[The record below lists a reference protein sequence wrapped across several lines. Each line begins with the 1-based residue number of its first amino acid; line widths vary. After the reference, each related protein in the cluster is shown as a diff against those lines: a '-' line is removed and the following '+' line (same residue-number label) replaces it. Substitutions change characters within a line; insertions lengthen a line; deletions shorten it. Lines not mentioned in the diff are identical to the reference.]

1 MSDERKSR
9 IEISDGKKFRIEM
22 SDKIVIN
29 NNKGQ
34 GYEIILFNPC
44 KHTSN
49 SSSSF
54 AVANT

>member
-1 MSDERKSR
+1 MSDER
-9 IEISDGKKFRIEM
+9 KFRIEM